1 MNTPIE
7 ARLTEESL
15 NTINQDLEEKSPQEI
30 LDYAFKQYF
39 PNIILACSF
48 GAEDVVLVDMML
60 RLHPNAELFYL
71 DTDFLFPETY
81 EVRDRIIA
89 KYGLNAGQV
98 HQMKSELT
106 PEEQAKQYGDALWS
120 RDPDQC
126 CKLRKV
132 QPLARIL
139 KNYSAWITG
148 IRRDQSP
155 TRAKAR
161 YIEWD
166 QNFQLMKVNPLA
178 AWSGEQV
185 WAYIYRHDV
194 PYNILH
200 ERHYPSV
207 GCTHCTAPVMPGDDP
222 RSGRWKNSAKTEC
235 GLHRSEAVQD

>member
-7 ARLTEESL
+7 TRLTQESL

-81 EVRDRIIA
+81 EVRDHIIS

-98 HQMKSELT
+98 HQIKSELT
-106 PEEQAKQYGDALWS
+106 PEEQAKHYGDALWS

-132 QPLARIL
+132 EPLARVL

-155 TRAKAR
+155 ARAKAR
-161 YIEWD
+161 LIEWD

-185 WAYIYRHDV
+185 WAYIFRNDV

-235 GLHRSEAVQD
+235 GLHR

>member
-1 MNTPIE
+1 MNTPTE
-7 ARLTEESL
+7 ARLTQESL

-39 PNIILACSF
+39 PKIILACSF

-89 KYGLNAGQV
+89 KYGLTAGQI

-106 PEEQAKQYGDALWS
+106 PEEQAQRYGDALWS

-132 QPLARIL
+132 DPLGRVL

-161 YIEWD
+161 LIEWD
-166 QNFQLMKVNPLA
+166 QNFQLMKINPLA

-185 WAYIYRHDV
+185 WSYIYRNDV

-222 RSGRWKNSAKTEC
+222 RSGRWKDSAKTEC
-235 GLHRSEAVQD
+235 GLHR